1 MTVLHVKVTNAEAIT
16 DAITSFT
23 SDKGLEYSRLV
34 GQGYDGAATFS
45 GVQTGVQR
53 RIRAK
58 AAHTLYIHCSC
69 HRLQLA
75 SVQASQSVGVLKR
88 MFGTMTNLWKLF
100 HYSPNKAE
108 ALKHV

>member
-1 MTVLHVKVTNAEAIT
+1 MK
-16 DAITSFT
+16 
-23 SDKGLEYSRLV
+23 
-34 GQGYDGAATFS
+34 
-45 GVQTGVQR
+45 R

-58 AAHTLYIHCSC
+58 AAHALYIHCSC

-75 SVQASQSVGVLKR
+75 SVQAAQSVGVLKR

-108 ALKHV
+108 ALKHVQAVLTLPELKVTTVEPLIAAHIAPLRLWTRRSWKKFPQSGKFSNGFL